1 MATTTLIPVHVGTKG
16 TAKNTL
22 ARIIRYVK
30 NPEKT
35 ENGNLVSGY
44 GCNPGIADAEF
55 VYMKRRYIE
64 RTGRYQGKSDVI
76 AYQLRQSFVPGE
88 ITAEEANR
96 LGQELAQRFT
106 HGTNAFIVATHT
118 DTKHVHNHIIISA
131 VSLDYSR
138 KFRNFW
144 GSSKALRRLSDI
156 ICIENGYSIVENPKR
171 KGKNYGEWLG
181 ENRPPTQRDGL
192 RSAIETA
199 LTQHPN
205 DLETLLALLQ
215 KEGWEIKRG
224 KHIALRGPGQYR
236 FKRLDSLGNGFTQA
250 ELTEKLKQQ
259 APSARDKANHGKP
272 DKRKPSVN
280 LIVDIQEKLKQG
292 KGPGYEQWAKKYNL
306 KEMARTLSFLR
317 EHDLLNMEKLD
328 AVTASAR
335 EKNDSNLK
343 RIQEIEA
350 RMKEISQLK
359 THIIQYSKTREV
371 YAQYKKS
378 NWSPKFAVQ
387 HEQEIAIHRAAKK
400 AFDALG
406 VKKIPKVS
414 ELSAEYAALQK
425 EKDALYPEY
434 KKSRDELRELLIAR
448 ENVRRY
454 LELDGQQT
462 VRTDK
467 NRRKIQS

>member
-106 HGTNAFIVATHT
+106 HGTNAYIVATHT

-192 RSAIETA
+192 RFAIETA
-199 LTQHPN
+199 LAQRPN
-205 DLETLLALLQ
+205 NLEALLALLQ

-224 KHIALRGPGQYR
+224 KHIALRGPGQNR

-259 APSARDKANHGKP
+259 APSAREKANHVKP

-328 AVTASAR
+328 AATASAR

-378 NWSPKFAVQ
+378 NWSPKFAAQ

-434 KKSRDELRELLIAR
+434 KKSRDEMRELLIAR

-454 LELDGQQT
+454 LELDGQQP